1 VTDGVEHQ
9 RDPRKRLD
17 GSVVEE
23 ECQPAPFVLLG
34 GDQLL
39 EQANALTLFDAALA
53 SAPVDGRPRLVSQ

>member
-1 VTDGVEHQ
+1 
-9 RDPRKRLD
+9 
-17 GSVVEE
+17 VEE